1 MIAGYDPKVAG
12 GVRAQLER
20 LDEILAF
27 LADAPETEAVISAR
41 EHLQSAR
48 SYLLGA
54 MPVELEL
61 SLAMAEAAISDV
73 DDHRLRQKAL
83 HMLNDVREAR
93 ATPMM

>member
-12 GVRAQLER
+12 GVEAQLAK

-27 LADAPETEAVISAR
+27 LADAPESDPALSAQ
-41 EHLQSAR
+41 EHLQFAR

-54 MPVELEL
+54 MPEELEL
-61 SLAMAEAAISDV
+61 SLAMAEQALGGI
-73 DDHRLRQKAL
+73 DDRELRRKAL
-83 HMLNDVREAR
+83 HLFEEVREAR